1 MSRFTKDVAIRF
13 AGFASLVLSIVFQ
26 MEWMILEQQAYPSP
40 SYSVHT
46 SYLYP
51 AYVLQLILQSWWLI
65 EYTTISS
72 SEENP
77 GHVAPKDR
85 DEEQRPLPGESK
97 TTKTPS
103 VCQLY
108 MPILVLSNI
117 CMVAWTIAC
126 TVQLYALGL
135 AFLAFSACVQL
146 SGIFG
151 ALQVIKQSYQERSR
165 STVVLAKV
173 NAAYTIM
180 YLWKTWGMMET
191 STTPPTLQL
200 FHSAGPDPTFGLF
213 LIYVLAALYNGPSMS
228 LAWHDTF
235 FWTAAVLSALV
246 VIDPIVFLVHDC
258 YAVEEEDIE
267 VAGEHMVDIFT
278 SDMKEHAG
286 PEDIPGSL
294 PL

>member
-1 MSRFTKDVAIRF
+1 MVAFLMSRFTKDVAIRF

-191 STTPPTLQL
+191 LAS
-200 FHSAGPDPTFGLF
+200 GPDPTFGLF